1 MKRETN
7 GQLQE
12 VAEIRKTINTISDI
26 INTKD
31 NFLLTTHI
39 RSDPD
44 GISSELALFYLLI
57 GMKKKVTIINDSQ
70 FPDSLHFLI
79 GKSGHTVSSI
89 TPEFIRNSIYDA
101 SKYPPNGITDFEVVI
116 ALDTPNIARLGET
129 YKTIPKDATVINID
143 HHISNEY
150 FGEINW
156 VLPQACSTGEMIYD
170 FFKETEQKIT
180 PAIATSLYTSII
192 TDTGRFVHANTT
204 PKCLRTA
211 SELIELGA
219 NPSEIAKHLYQTVSF
234 SELKLQALTINS
246 IRLEAEGKISV
257 LWLTKNMINEAGA
270 AKDIDTQ
277 IFTDTPLSIE
287 NVEVGVMLKE
297 FEDNNEIKVS
307 LRSKNSIDVNEIAK
321 KFGGGGHIKASGCEI
336 KGTIEDVHKIIV
348 SEILKSFQTG

>member
-1 MKRETN
+1 MKKETT

-12 VAEIRKTINTISDI
+12 DAENQKIINTIADI
-26 INTKD
+26 IHRND
-31 NFLLTTHI
+31 NILITTHI

-57 GMKKKVTIINDSQ
+57 SMKKNVTIINDSP
-70 FPDSLHFLI
+70 FPDSLNFLI
-79 GKSGHTVSSI
+79 GKNKLAVNDI
-89 TPEFIRNSIYDA
+89 TPEFITNSIFDA
-101 SKYPPNGITDFEVVI
+101 SKYQPKSAPAFEVVI
-116 ALDTPNIARLGET
+116 SLDTPNFARLGKT
-129 YKTIPKDATVINID
+129 YEMVPKDTTVINID

-150 FGEINW
+150 FGDINW
-156 VLPQACSTGEMIYD
+156 VRPHACSTGEMIYD
-170 FFKETEQKIT
+170 FFKETGQEIT

-204 PKCLRTA
+204 PKCLRIA
-211 SELIELGA
+211 SDLIELGA

-234 SELKLQALTINS
+234 SELKLQAMTINS
-246 IRLEAEGKISV
+246 IKLEAEGKISV

-297 FEDNNEIKVS
+297 FNNNNEIKVS
-307 LRSKNSIDVNEIAK
+307 LRSKNDIDVNEIAK
-321 KFGGGGHIKASGCEI
+321 TFGGGGHIKASGCEI
-336 KGTIEDVHKIIV
+336 KGSIEDVHKTIV
-348 SEILKSFQTG
+348 DEILKRF

>member
-1 MKRETN
+1 MKKDTN

-12 VAEIRKTINTISDI
+12 EAENRKTINTISDI

-31 NFLLTTHI
+31 NILLTTHI

-57 GMKKKVTIINDSQ
+57 SMKKKVTIINDSQ
-70 FPDSLHFLI
+70 FPASLNYLI
-79 GKSGHTVSSI
+79 GKNSPTVSSI
-89 TPEFIRNSIYDA
+89 TPEYTTNPIFDA
-101 SKYPPNGITDFEVVI
+101 SKYQRKGITDFELVI
-116 ALDTPNIARLGET
+116 SLDTPNIARLGKT
-129 YKTIPKDATVINID
+129 YEMVPKDTIVINID

-170 FFKETEQKIT
+170 LFKETEQKVT
-180 PAIATSLYTSII
+180 PEIATCLYTSII

-204 PKCLRTA
+204 PKCLRIA

-246 IRLEAEGKISV
+246 IKLEAEGKISV
-257 LWLTKNMINEAGA
+257 LWLTKSMINEAGA

-277 IFTDTPLSIE
+277 IFTDTPLSIK

-297 FEDNNEIKVS
+297 FDDNNEIKVS
-307 LRSKNSIDVNEIAK
+307 LRSKNNINVNEIAK

-336 KGTIEDVHKIIV
+336 KGPIEDVHKTIV
-348 SEILKSFQTG
+348 NEILKSFQTG